1 VRSIDAAVS
10 IVSGRTT
17 LAHRD
22 DYSSGPPAHFK
33 DNMFRAPRTIA
44 SLLLATLACQGTSRN
59 AAVTSVAHGEVA
71 KGAANHRV
79 PNELGRIP
87 ILEYHLL
94 GDSDTR
100 WHVERNHFR
109 RDLERLYASGYRPV
123 TVSEVVDRKID
134 LPAGLS
140 PVVFTFD
147 DAGPSQFSYI
157 DHNGTLEIDS
167 NSAVGIWL
175 AFHKEHPDW
184 RNKAT
189 FCVLPAGAAG
199 HAFFGEKGI
208 EGQKSEWRFRKVKFL
223 AEQGFEL
230 CGHTLWHANLGKYS
244 DAVVQEQIARGTLAI
259 DSAVPGYRVRTFAL
273 PLGVWPK
280 NRALAVAGEW
290 KNPRGGAITRY
301 NFDAVLEV
309 SGGPARS
316 PYDAAFDA
324 KRLTRVEVYANSLE
338 RALDQLEQ
346 SGTRYVSDGDPST
359 IARPAAPNVALGRA
373 AH

>member
-1 VRSIDAAVS
+1 
-10 IVSGRTT
+10 
-17 LAHRD
+17 
-22 DYSSGPPAHFK
+22 
-33 DNMFRAPRTIA
+33 MFRAPRLTA
-44 SLLLATLACQGTSRN
+44 SLLMATLACHGSTRS
-59 AAVTSVAHGEVA
+59 AAVSSVAHGEVA
-71 KGAANHRV
+71 GAKSDQRT
-79 PNELGRIP
+79 PNEMGRIP

-94 GDSDTR
+94 GDSDSR

-109 RDLERLYASGYRPV
+109 RDLERLYSSGYRPV
-123 TVSEVVDRKID
+123 SVSEMIDKKID
-134 LPAGLS
+134 LPAGES

-157 DHNGTLEIDS
+157 DHNGSLEIDP

-184 RNKAT
+184 RNRAT
-189 FCVLPAGAAG
+189 FCVLSGGAAG

-208 EGQKSEWRFRKVKFL
+208 EGQKSAWRFRKLRFL
-223 AEQGFEL
+223 VEQGFEL

-280 NRALAVAGEW
+280 NRTLAVAGEW
-290 KNPRGGAITRY
+290 KDPRGGRVERY
-301 NFDAVLEV
+301 DFDAVLEV
-309 SGGPARS
+309 AGGPARS
-316 PYDAAFDA
+316 PYDPAFDA
-324 KRLTRVEVYANSLE
+324 KRLPRVEVFANQLE
-338 RALDQLEQ
+338 QMLDRLEQ
-346 SGTRYVSDGDPST
+346 SGARYVSDGDPST
-359 IARPAAPNVALGRA
+359 IARPVGSSVALGQA

>member
-1 VRSIDAAVS
+1 
-10 IVSGRTT
+10 
-17 LAHRD
+17 
-22 DYSSGPPAHFK
+22 
-33 DNMFRAPRTIA
+33 MFRVSRLVAP
-44 SLLLATLACQGTSRN
+44 LLLASLACHGSSRS
-59 AAVTSVAHGEVA
+59 ATVSSVAHGELA
-71 KGAANHRV
+71 KTGPEHRV
-79 PNELGRIP
+79 PNEFGRIP

-94 GDSDTR
+94 GDSDSR
-100 WHVERNHFR
+100 WHVERDHFR

-123 TVSEVVDRKID
+123 TVSEVVDKKID

-157 DHNGTLEIDS
+157 EHNGTLEIDP
-167 NSAVGIWL
+167 NSAIGIWM

-189 FCVLPAGAAG
+189 FCVLSGGAAG
-199 HAFFGEKGI
+199 HSFFGDKGI
-208 EGQKSEWRFRKVKFL
+208 EGQKSEWRFRKMKYLV
-223 AEQGFEL
+223 EQGFEL

-290 KNPRGGAITRY
+290 KDPRGGKIAKY

-309 SGGPARS
+309 AGGPARS
-316 PYDAAFDA
+316 PYDPAFDA
-324 KRLTRVEVYANSLE
+324 KKLTRIEVFANQLE
-338 RALDQLEQ
+338 RALDQLDL
-346 SGTRYVSDGDPST
+346 SGSRYVSDGDPT
-359 IARPAAPNVALGRA
+359 AIAHPIAPSVALGRA
-373 AH
+373 AR

>member
-1 VRSIDAAVS
+1 
-10 IVSGRTT
+10 
-17 LAHRD
+17 
-22 DYSSGPPAHFK
+22 
-33 DNMFRAPRTIA
+33 MFRAPHLA
-44 SLLLATLACQGTSRN
+44 GSLLLAILACHGATGGL
-59 AAVTSVAHGEVA
+59 TIPSVAHGEVA
-71 KGAANHRV
+71 SRAREPRT

-94 GDSDTR
+94 GDSDSR
-100 WHVERNHFR
+100 WHVDRNHFR

-123 TVSEVVDRKID
+123 TVAEMIDRKID
-134 LPAGLS
+134 LPAGES

-157 DHNGTLEIDS
+157 DEHGTLVIDP

-189 FCVLPAGAAG
+189 FCMLPAGAAG

-208 EGQKSEWRFRKVKFL
+208 DGQQTAWRFLKVRFL

-244 DAVVQEQIARGTLAI
+244 DAVVQEQIARGVAAI

-280 NRALAVAGEW
+280 NRMLAVAGEW
-290 KNPRGGAITRY
+290 HAPRSARVVRY
-301 NFDAVLEV
+301 DFDAVLEV
-309 SGGPARS
+309 SGGPSRS
-316 PYDAAFDA
+316 PYDPAFDPR
-324 KRLTRVEVYANSLE
+324 RLTRIEVFGNSLE
-338 RALDQLEQ
+338 HVLDQLEA
-346 SGTRYVSDGDPST
+346 SGARYVSDGNPAT
-359 IARPAAPNVALGRA
+359 VARPSGIAKISMAPATR
-373 AH
+373 

>member
-1 VRSIDAAVS
+1 
-10 IVSGRTT
+10 
-17 LAHRD
+17 
-22 DYSSGPPAHFK
+22 
-33 DNMFRAPRTIA
+33 MFRARCTIA
-44 SLLLATLACQGTSRN
+44 SLLLAAVACRGASRN
-59 AAVTSVAHGEVA
+59 AAIASVAHGEIV
-71 KGAANHRV
+71 KGAVEHRT

-123 TVSEVVDRKID
+123 TVSEVIDRKID
-134 LPAGLS
+134 LAAGLS

-157 DHNGTLEIDS
+157 DRNGTLEVDP
-167 NSAVGIWL
+167 NSAVGIWM

-189 FCVLPAGAAG
+189 FCVLSGGAAG
-199 HAFFGEKGI
+199 HSFFGEKGI
-208 EGQKSEWRFRKVKFL
+208 EGQKSEWRFPKMRFL
-223 AEQGFEL
+223 AAQGFEL

-280 NRALAVAGEW
+280 NRALAVSGEW
-290 KNPRGGAITRY
+290 KNPHGGKITRY
-301 NFDAVLEV
+301 DFDAVLEV
-309 SGGPARS
+309 SGGPVRS
-316 PYDAAFDA
+316 PYDATFDPR
-324 KRLTRVEVYANSLE
+324 RLTRIEIFANSLE

-346 SGTRYVSDGDPST
+346 SGNRYVSDGDPAT
-359 IARPAAPNVALGRA
+359 IARPVASTKVVLGRA

>member
-1 VRSIDAAVS
+1 
-10 IVSGRTT
+10 
-17 LAHRD
+17 
-22 DYSSGPPAHFK
+22 
-33 DNMFRAPRTIA
+33 MFRAPRIIC
-44 SLLLATLACQGTSRN
+44 SLLLATLACQG
-59 AAVTSVAHGEVA
+59 AARGVSVSSVAQGEVA
-71 KGAANHRV
+71 LTNAGEQVRGDDHRT
-79 PNELGRIP
+79 PNEMGRIP

-94 GDSDTR
+94 GDSDSR
-100 WHVERNHFR
+100 WHVDRNHFR

-123 TVSEVVDRKID
+123 TVSELIDRKID
-134 LPAGLS
+134 LPAGIS

-157 DHNGTLEIDS
+157 DLNGTLQIDP

-208 EGQKSEWRFRKVKFL
+208 EGQKSEWRFRKMRYLV
-223 AEQGFEL
+223 EQGFEL

-273 PLGVWPK
+273 PLGVWPR

-290 KNPRGGAITRY
+290 KDPRGGHVTKY

-309 SGGPARS
+309 AGGPARS
-316 PYDAAFDA
+316 PYDPAFDA
-324 KRLTRVEVYANSLE
+324 KRLTRVEVFGNQLE
-338 RALDQLEQ
+338 RMLDQLER
-346 SGTRYVSDGDPST
+346 SGARYVSDGNPST
-359 IARPAAPNVALGRA
+359 VARPPVASLPVGRA
-373 AH
+373 AR

>member
-1 VRSIDAAVS
+1 
-10 IVSGRTT
+10 
-17 LAHRD
+17 
-22 DYSSGPPAHFK
+22 
-33 DNMFRAPRTIA
+33 MFRARRTIA
-44 SLLLATLACQGTSRN
+44 LLLLATLACRGASRS
-59 AAVTSVAHGEVA
+59 ASVSSVAQGEVA
-71 KGAANHRV
+71 KGAPDHRV

-123 TVSEVVDRKID
+123 SVSELVDRKID

-157 DHNGTLEIDS
+157 DHNGTLEIDP

-175 AFHKEHPDW
+175 AFHKDHPDW

-189 FCVLPAGAAG
+189 FCVLSAGAAG

-208 EGQKSEWRFRKVKFL
+208 DGQKSEWRFRKMRFL
-223 AEQGFEL
+223 AEEGFEL

-290 KNPRGGAITRY
+290 KNPRGGKIARY
-301 NFDAVLEV
+301 DFDAVLEV

-316 PYDAAFDA
+316 PYDAAFDP
-324 KRLTRVEVYANSLE
+324 KKLTRIEVFANALE
-338 RALDQLEQ
+338 RTLDQLEA
-346 SGTRYVSDGDPST
+346 SGSRYVSDGDPST
-359 IARPAAPNVALGRA
+359 IARPPAGKVALVRA

>member
-1 VRSIDAAVS
+1 MVRAS
-10 IVSGRTT
+10 
-17 LAHRD
+17 
-22 DYSSGPPAHFK
+22 
-33 DNMFRAPRTIA
+33 RTIA
-44 SLLLATLACQGTSRN
+44 ALLLATLACRGTSRN
-59 AAVTSVAHGEVA
+59 ASVSSVAQGDVA
-71 KGAANHRV
+71 KRGADHRV

-109 RDLERLYASGYRPV
+109 HDLERLYASGYRPV
-123 TVSEVVDRKID
+123 TVSEVIDKKID
-134 LPAGLS
+134 LPAGMS

-147 DAGPSQFSYI
+147 DAGPSQFSYVEH
-157 DHNGTLEIDS
+157 DGTLEIDS
-167 NSAVGIWL
+167 NSAIGIWL

-189 FCVLPAGAAG
+189 FCVLSGGAAG

-208 EGQKSEWRFRKVKFL
+208 EGQKSAWRFRKMKFL
-223 AEQGFEL
+223 ADEGFEL

-244 DAVVQEQIARGTLAI
+244 DAVVQEQIARGVLAI

-280 NRALAVAGEW
+280 NRALAVSGEW
-290 KNPRGGAITRY
+290 KNPRGGKVTRY
-301 NFDAVLEV
+301 DFDAVLEV

-316 PYDAAFDA
+316 PYDPAFDP
-324 KRLTRVEVYANSLE
+324 KRLTRVEVFSNALE
-338 RALDQLEQ
+338 RMLDGLEA
-346 SGTRYVSDGDPST
+346 SGGRYVSDGDPSKV
-359 IARPAAPNVALGRA
+359 ARPVAPNVALVRL

>member
-1 VRSIDAAVS
+1 
-10 IVSGRTT
+10 
-17 LAHRD
+17 
-22 DYSSGPPAHFK
+22 
-33 DNMFRAPRTIA
+33 MFRARSTIA
-44 SLLLATLACQGTSRN
+44 FLLLAAVACRGASRN
-59 AAVTSVAHGEVA
+59 AAIASVVHGEIVN
-71 KGAANHRV
+71 GAGEHRA

-100 WHVERNHFR
+100 WHVDRKHFR
-109 RDLERLYASGYRPV
+109 RDLELLYASGYRPV
-123 TVSEVVDRKID
+123 TVAEVIDRKID
-134 LPAGLS
+134 LAAGLS

-157 DHNGTLEIDS
+157 DHNGTLEIDP

-189 FCVLPAGAAG
+189 FCVLSAGAAG
-199 HAFFGEKGI
+199 HSFFGDKGI
-208 EGQKSEWRFRKVKFL
+208 EGQKSEWRFRKVRFL

-280 NRALAVAGEW
+280 NRALALSGAW
-290 KNPRGGAITRY
+290 KNPHAGKIARY
-301 NFDAVLEV
+301 DFDAVLEV
-309 SGGPARS
+309 SGGPVRS
-316 PYDAAFDA
+316 PYDATFDP
-324 KRLTRVEVYANSLE
+324 KRLTRIEIFANALE
-338 RALDQLEQ
+338 RTLDQLEQ
-346 SGTRYVSDGDPST
+346 SGSRYVSDGDPST
-359 IARPAAPNVALGRA
+359 IARPVATKVVLGRA

>member
-1 VRSIDAAVS
+1 
-10 IVSGRTT
+10 
-17 LAHRD
+17 
-22 DYSSGPPAHFK
+22 
-33 DNMFRAPRTIA
+33 MFRAPRTIA
-44 SLLLATLACQGTSRN
+44 LLLLATLACRGASRS
-59 AAVTSVAHGEVA
+59 ASVSSVAHGEVA
-71 KGAANHRV
+71 KGTPDHRV

-123 TVSEVVDRKID
+123 TVSEMVDRKID

-157 DHNGTLEIDS
+157 DNNGTLEIDP

-189 FCVLPAGAAG
+189 FCVLSGGAAG
-199 HAFFGEKGI
+199 HSFFGEKGI
-208 EGQKSEWRFRKVKFL
+208 DGQKSEWRFRKMRFL
-223 AEQGFEL
+223 AQEGFEL

-290 KNPRGGAITRY
+290 KNPRGGKIARY
-301 NFDAVLEV
+301 DFDAVLEV

-316 PYDAAFDA
+316 PYDAAFDP
-324 KRLTRVEVYANSLE
+324 KKLTRIEVFANALE
-338 RALDQLEQ
+338 KMLDQLDA
-346 SGTRYVSDGDPST
+346 SGNRYVSDGDPST
-359 IARPAAPNVALGRA
+359 IARPPAAKVALVRA